1 MKECF
6 AHSLY
11 CARNMSVADENNV
24 HSGKEALT
32 TRLIVQGSLLR
43 KTEINHLFVLLPTCS
58 LMTGMTCLF
67 WIIVNNVVDIWL
79 KTL

>member
-1 MKECF
+1 
-6 AHSLY
+6 
-11 CARNMSVADENNV
+11 MSVADENNV

-32 TRLIVQGSLLR
+32 TRLIVQSSLLR
-43 KTEINHLFVLLPTCS
+43 KTEINHLFVLLPTGS